1 MSGWRSVSPRT
12 MSSNKKRINLSFSM
26 SSPIQRRAWKKLTEI
41 PAGQRTAAVCRMV
54 CEYKGQQEL
63 LDAVRLTIRQ
73 ELRGVQLTKEAQD
86 SGSAGD
92 VDESVLGFLLALQEG
107 DEMT

>member
-1 MSGWRSVSPRT
+1 MSGWQSGSQRT

-63 LDAVRLTIRQ
+63 LDAVRQTIRQ
-73 ELRGVQLTKEAQD
+73 ELQ
-86 SGSAGD
+86 GSQIKFTQAAPQAGD
-92 VDESVLGFLLALQEG
+92 VDDDVLGFLAALQEG
-107 DEMT
+107 DDTT

>member
-41 PAGQRTAAVCRMV
+41 PAGQRTAAVCRMS
-54 CEYKGQQEL
+54 CEHREPREL
-63 LDAVRLTIRQ
+63 LEAVRQAIRQ
-73 ELRGVQLTKEAQD
+73 ELQ
-86 SGSAGD
+86 GSQTQITQAAPQAGD
-92 VDESVLGFLLALQEG
+92 IDDDVLGFLASLQEG
-107 DEMT
+107 DDTT

>member
-1 MSGWRSVSPRT
+1 

-63 LDAVRLTIRQ
+63 LDAVRQTIGRNCG
-73 ELRGVQLTKEAQD
+73 ECSSPKKKRRIAAEPG
-86 SGSAGD
+86 
-92 VDESVLGFLLALQEG
+92 
-107 DEMT
+107 M